1 MAEIDPVTLTQDL
14 VRCPSVTPLDEG
26 ALGILQSALEPL
38 GFVCERLVFQEPG
51 TEPVDNLYARWG
63 TSGPTIG
70 FAGHTD
76 VVPVGDE
83 GAWSHRPFNADI
95 ADGLLYGRGAADM
108 KSGIAAFVAAA
119 ARLIERAPPDG
130 SIALIITGD
139 EEALAVN
146 GTVKMVDWMQAR
158 GERVDF
164 CLVGEP
170 SSTERLGD
178 AIKIGRRGSMNAR
191 LAVEGIQGHSAYPHL
206 ADNAASRMVR
216 LLGAIVDEPL
226 DEGSEH
232 YEPSNLAITSID
244 IGNKATN
251 IIPGRAEAAINVRF
265 NDHHSGASVQKW
277 LTDRFETVDDRFSLS
292 CRISGEPFFTPP
304 GQYTELVANAVSD
317 IVGQRPH
324 FSTGGGT
331 SDGRFIKDICPVIEL
346 GVINA
351 SIHKVDEH
359 VATADIVGL
368 SRIYERALER
378 FFEAA

>member
-244 IGNKATN
+244 IGNKAT
-251 IIPGRAEAAINVRF
+251 
-265 NDHHSGASVQKW
+265 
-277 LTDRFETVDDRFSLS
+277 
-292 CRISGEPFFTPP
+292 
-304 GQYTELVANAVSD
+304 
-317 IVGQRPH
+317 
-324 FSTGGGT
+324 
-331 SDGRFIKDICPVIEL
+331 
-346 GVINA
+346 
-351 SIHKVDEH
+351 
-359 VATADIVGL
+359 
-368 SRIYERALER
+368 
-378 FFEAA
+378 